1 MLKFFSFCCFI
12 NKISK
17 EDLVFALK
25 LLLSSLDYYV
35 KSYEFIIYTNFDID
49 INHKNI
55 IIRNY
60 YDNKII
66 KYCEGDTP
74 FGKWFNLSFNKMNIY
89 KDLYDE
95 YNENYIWIDLDTVI
109 VNDISY
115 LENVDNFFIEYG
127 GNRKDKFTI
136 VHNHYEL
143 DYCKTLQ
150 GSTWKLNIQ
159 LYHSLMETLNELN
172 SQNLKIAYDF
182 QGLVAYYFY
191 KKLNGQINEQNIN
204 VLGLNYQMNTIN
216 GLSIWNDYINDNI
229 DYCNIH
235 GLQNLYYENG
245 VLKTKFHPNKE
256 LHFLSCTFM
265 SLNEI
270 KHSELFKELFKHL
283 LTF

>member
-35 KSYEFIIYTNFDID
+35 KSYEFIIYTNFNID
-49 INHKNI
+49 VNHKNVT
-55 IIRNY
+55 IRNY

-66 KYCEGDTP
+66 KYCEGNTTFDN
-74 FGKWFNLSFNKMNIY
+74 WFNLSFNKINIY

-109 VNDISY
+109 MTDISY

-127 GNRKDKFTI
+127 GNVGDPFTI
-136 VHNHYEL
+136 VNNHFDL
-143 DYCKTLQ
+143 DISRTIQ

-159 LYHSLMETLNELN
+159 LYNSFMETLEELN
-172 SQNLKIAYDF
+172 KQNLKVAYDF
-182 QGLVAYYFY
+182 SGLAAYYLY
-191 KKLNGQINEQNIN
+191 RKLEGQINDKNIN
-204 VLGLNYQMNTIN
+204 VFGLNYQINTMNS
-216 GLSIWNDYINDNI
+216 LFVWNDNVNSKNIHCNI
-229 DYCNIH
+229 D

-245 VLKTKFHPNKE
+245 ILKTNFHPNKE
-256 LHFLSCTFM
+256 IHFLTCTFI

-270 KHSELFKELFKHL
+270 KHTELFKELFKHL